1 MICIAETGKVVT
13 VIFFLG
19 CSIYYL
25 CVLVIG
31 ALKNNLKI
39 KKKSKTTV
47 NVKNL
52 QSFFFTNNNMVI
64 VDILYIE

>member
-1 MICIAETGKVVT
+1 MIKTR
-13 VIFFLG
+13 
-19 CSIYYL
+19 
-25 CVLVIG
+25 
-31 ALKNNLKI
+31 
-39 KKKSKTTV
+39 KTTV